1 MDKQLSLDMLNHI
14 AFEDLRTKFNPK
26 KYVASDETDDI
37 YLNEYRVELNIPQTN
52 KKNVNKKQP
61 VASKSLIR

>member
-1 MDKQLSLDMLNHI
+1 MLNHI

-37 YLNEYRVELNIPQTN
+37 YLNEYGVELNIP
-52 KKNVNKKQP
+52 
-61 VASKSLIR
+61 